1 MSVVVA
7 ASGEKGQGRGRPTYL
22 RIRYMRRENEVE
34 EGESFLPCP
43 TREKLAKIPLPP
55 LPPLLLDR
63 PFLSSPSPC
72 CVWPVPPPPVLS
84 LAQYTH

>member
-34 EGESFLPCP
+34 EGESFLFVPH
-43 TREKLAKIPLPP
+43 TRKAGKNTSPF
-55 LPPLLLDR
+55 LLLDR